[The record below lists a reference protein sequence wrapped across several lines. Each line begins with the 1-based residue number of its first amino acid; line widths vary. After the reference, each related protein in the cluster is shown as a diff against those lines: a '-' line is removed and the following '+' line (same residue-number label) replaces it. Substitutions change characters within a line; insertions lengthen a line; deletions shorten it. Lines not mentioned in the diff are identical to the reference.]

1 MISPILTRFRV
12 QGLGSHAWCV
22 HMRVC
27 VFLSLSLS
35 LSLTH
40 THISNFVLVKEQTA
54 QGIGEF
60 GCQFNFGSNLIK
72 FLQAGWV

>member
-22 HMRVC
+22 HMRACVC
-27 VFLSLSLS
+27 VCVCVCVSLL
-35 LSLTH
+35 
-40 THISNFVLVKEQTA
+40 HISNFVLVKEQTA

-60 GCQFNFGSNLIK
+60 GCQFIFGSNLIK
-72 FLQAGWV
+72 FLQAGRWV